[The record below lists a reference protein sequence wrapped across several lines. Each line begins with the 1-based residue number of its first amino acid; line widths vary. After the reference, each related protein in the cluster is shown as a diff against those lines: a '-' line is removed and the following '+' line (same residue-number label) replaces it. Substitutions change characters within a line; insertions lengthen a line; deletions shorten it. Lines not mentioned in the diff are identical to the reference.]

1 VLERLAHEVGVCVI
15 VAEHATA
22 EWSVPVDD
30 RLEIRDR
37 ELHPA
42 GPAAP
47 VPQIRG
53 TGDMGAHIG
62 GDIARVDGLTVTMGD
77 TTIVDDAALTLRAG
91 ELVALQGPNGAG
103 KSTLLDAM
111 ARPRTAGA
119 VLVSGQDV
127 HALRRRAR
135 RRAVA
140 LVPEAF
146 DDLLFS
152 TTVVQECRRADRRA
166 GTTGTARRFAAF
178 LGRTEDEL
186 LGRHP
191 RDLSAG
197 ERLCLVLAIQLAA
210 EPHVLLVDEPTRG
223 LDAAARTL
231 VGDALGAATASGAAV
246 MVATHDRD
254 FARRYATR
262 TLTMGAGRIGSPA
275 GVTS

>member
-1 VLERLAHEVGVCVI
+1 
-15 VAEHATA
+15 
-22 EWSVPVDD
+22 
-30 RLEIRDR
+30 
-37 ELHPA
+37 
-42 GPAAP
+42 
-47 VPQIRG
+47 
-53 TGDMGAHIG
+53 
-62 GDIARVDGLTVTMGD
+62 
-77 TTIVDDAALTLRAG
+77 
-91 ELVALQGPNGAG
+91 
-103 KSTLLDAM
+103 M

-135 RRAVA
+135 RARRRAVA

-152 TTVVQECRRADRRA
+152 TTVAQECCRADRRA

-178 LGRTEDEL
+178 LGRTEEEL

-210 EPHVLLVDEPTRG
+210 EPRVLLVDEPTRG
-223 LDAAARTL
+223 LDAAARAL